1 MHNHLP
7 AILLGLTSTVAIYSP
22 LPAQAEAKVYQEVSG
37 QENLRF
43 NLQALS
49 VLESLGLSLSS
60 VESTATPDPGYTYAF
75 KLLPPS
81 SNPAVRGTSFTFS
94 YDDET
99 EVYIP
104 LTPSEEFAGRIT
116 FDVDKTKL
124 ALNSPLEFGGLSIAF
139 TPDFEFFASDPV
151 TTNLRLFDVESSG
164 NPSVNLDSQTW
175 TLDTLKLNF
184 SQEFSDF
191 LIAAGADEPIK
202 GLTFAEASGKRGFVE
217 VRATQ
222 VPEPSSAL
230 AILMFSATIAV
241 AKRHR
246 RPA

>member
-1 MHNHLP
+1 MRNHLL
-7 AILLGLTSTVAIYSP
+7 AILLGITSTVVIYSP

-43 NLQALS
+43 DSETLS
-49 VLESLGLSLSS
+49 VLKSLGLSLAK
-60 VESTATPDPGYTYAF
+60 VESTAIPVPGYTYAF

-81 SNPAVRGTSFTFS
+81 SNPAVRGSSFTFS

-99 EVYIP
+99 NVYIP
-104 LTPSEEFAGRIT
+104 LTPSEEFAGTIA
-116 FDVDKTKL
+116 FDVDNTKL
-124 ALNSPLEFGGLSIAF
+124 ALNSPLKFGGLSIAF
-139 TPDFEFFASDPV
+139 TPDFEFFASDLV

-191 LIAAGADEPIK
+191 LIAAGADKSVK
-202 GLTFAEASGKRGFVE
+202 GLNFAEASGKRGFVE
-217 VRATQ
+217 ARVTK

-230 AILMFSATIAV
+230 AILMVSAMIAV
-241 AKRHR
+241 LKRHR
-246 RPA
+246 CSA